1 MKAKLWAAANIVML
15 LMFVFSTVVQFN
27 DPDAPVWVAIYAA
40 AALLCFLEIRRRT
53 PLWMPIALLVIAF
66 TWSAY
71 IGQRVHGIGFFSLFS
86 QWEMKDIHVEEAREM
101 YGLLIVAVWSTAVA
115 LAVWR
120 RRNRAF
126 GSTPPENR

>member
-1 MKAKLWAAANIVML
+1 MFGTSTTACWATRTSTKSDVL
-15 LMFVFSTVVQFN
+15 L
-27 DPDAPVWVAIYAA
+27 
-40 AALLCFLEIRRRT
+40 
-53 PLWMPIALLVIAF
+53 
-66 TWSAY
+66 Y